1 MGLFSRN
8 NDYKLLLEKYNGLE
22 NKYLLVKKEC
32 EELREALH
40 KIKNEEGSVDQ
51 YSLDFVDELT
61 DAKFIDYMRYVLSR
75 LAYDN
80 VDVLNTNDDL
90 KVDILAEKDNIKYV
104 IKCKKTLDLV
114 NSDAVKEAYEGKKYC
129 GRNVAVVITNGRF
142 SDGAVELSRDTG
154 VVLWDKEV
162 LSEMLNKLKGLS
174 KEQIDA
180 GEVDP
185 LYDEVLKFVVDNQ
198 KVSASLLQRKF
209 KLGYN
214 RASRL
219 VDALEENGI
228 VGPANGSNPREVL
241 VERR

>member
-8 NDYKLLLEKYNGLE
+8 NDYKLLLEKYNELE
-22 NKYLLVKKEC
+22 NKYLLVRKEC

-40 KIKNEEGSVDQ
+40 KIKNDEGCVDE
-51 YSLDFVDELT
+51 YSLEFVDELS

-90 KVDILAEKDNIKYV
+90 KVDLLAEKDNIKYV

-114 NSDAVKEAYEGKKYC
+114 NSDAVKDAYEGKKSC

-142 SDGAVELSRDTG
+142 SDGAFELSRDTG

-162 LSEMLNKLKGLS
+162 LSEMLKKLKGLS

-214 RASRL
+214 RAARL
-219 VDALEENGI
+219 VDLLEERGI
-228 VGPANGSNPREVL
+228 VGASNGSNPREVL

>member
-1 MGLFSRN
+1 
-8 NDYKLLLEKYNGLE
+8 
-22 NKYLLVKKEC
+22 
-32 EELREALH
+32 
-40 KIKNEEGSVDQ
+40 
-51 YSLDFVDELT
+51 
-61 DAKFIDYMRYVLSR
+61 
-75 LAYDN
+75 
-80 VDVLNTNDDL
+80 
-90 KVDILAEKDNIKYV
+90 
-104 IKCKKTLDLV
+104 
-114 NSDAVKEAYEGKKYC
+114 
-129 GRNVAVVITNGRF
+129 
-142 SDGAVELSRDTG
+142 
-154 VVLWDKEV
+154 
-162 LSEMLNKLKGLS
+162 MLNKLKGLS